1 MKGAAFMRFLETEPA
16 ADKPAEFD
24 KWFAEICEL
33 ADDEGEAATVGVVLG
48 YAPVECV
55 RFIAS
60 QQSMWAAL
68 MARARHTD
76 MCRFYSG
83 IYRGR
88 RLSKAGSDVVR

>member
-1 MKGAAFMRFLETEPA
+1 MRFLEPEPP
-16 ADKPAEFD
+16 ADKPTDFD
-24 KWFAEICEL
+24 EWWREVCAL

-55 RFIAS
+55 RFLAT
-60 QQSMWAAL
+60 QQPMWTEL

-83 IYRGR
+83 IHRGR
-88 RLSKAGSDVVR
+88 RLAKVRLGEAC